1 MVRKFLLTVL
11 IGLNIAACAQL
22 EPAAETVRAALP
34 LPTPS
39 PVPPPRPGWTRLTL
53 NGGGGQTSISI
64 DPTNSQ
70 VVYVTTD
77 NGGIVKTTNGGETWT
92 AINNNI
98 GNRMLSDS
106 ELDPLNPQVLYVLA
120 EVFSESPS
128 YADEPVN
135 GELYRTRDGG
145 QTWEVVYAQGMGADG
160 RAFGIV
166 QWPSTR
172 NLLIPFDAADVTRFD
187 ADGDQLSDVIYVG
200 GWDDNDPNPDK
211 RGGVWRSTDEGA
223 TFTQLGLNDKN
234 IWALRADPRD
244 PQKLYAATFG
254 DGLWVSADGG
264 ITWES
269 WRERIP
275 LPMISD
281 IAIDAVSGALY
292 VTTNVFYTQYAA
304 AEYQAAR
311 GIYKSADGGQTFTLI
326 NTGLDL
332 SAYGYQVVLIDHTDP
347 TGQTLITGNFRA
359 DTPNI
364 YQSTNGGQSWTVM
377 PLRPPTPPGWFK
389 NIKHLW
395 ALEQAADG
403 TLYATSWRGIFR
415 YNRAEKLWEVKS
427 KGLGNISVQ
436 SIAYDPNNSAVIY
449 LGILDSE
456 PYKSVNW
463 GATWEPLPK
472 GFESVGREQSVGA
485 GDLTVAPTNPQIV
498 YATGIGPSGEAA
510 SAVLK
515 STDAG
520 KRWEQIVNGLP
531 PTDDDQPSWV
541 ARAIAVSASNEQ
553 VAYVALD
560 ILAGEGRV
568 YKTTNGGD
576 SWELVLT
583 APERATDLALSATT
597 PETVVLATM
606 QGGLFVSDTAGQSW
620 RESRLP
626 TGNLIYSVAV
636 FPTDPS
642 RILAGVNIAGAYLSQ
657 DGARSWK
664 HIFDETQV
672 QLLNTRLALSDYAR
686 ERYQATVTDVRF
698 DPTSPETLY
707 LGHNPRAWMGLGIIR
722 SIDGGQT
729 WRLFA
734 DDSKFQTRSVQTFE
748 IDPTGKNL
756 LVGAWELYYFNG
768 GR

>member
-1 MVRKFLLTVL
+1 MRKFLLSVL
-11 IGLNIAACAQL
+11 IGLNLTACAQIM
-22 EPAAETVRAALP
+22 PAAETVRAALP
-34 LPTPS
+34 AATPS

-53 NGGGGQTSISI
+53 NGGGGQPSISI

-77 NGGIVKTTNGGETWT
+77 NGGIVKTTDGGETWA
-92 AINNNI
+92 AINHNI

-106 ELDPLNPQVLYVLA
+106 ELDPLDAQVLYVLA

-160 RAFGIV
+160 RVFGIV

-172 NLLIPFDAADVTRFD
+172 NLLIPFDAADVARFD
-187 ADGDQLSDVIYVG
+187 ADDDQLSDVIYVG

-254 DGLWVSADGG
+254 DGLWVSTDGG
-264 ITWES
+264 TTWAS

-281 IAIDAVSGALY
+281 VAIDAVSGALY
-292 VTTNVFYTQYAA
+292 VTTNVFYTQYASTD
-304 AEYQAAR
+304 YQAVR
-311 GIYKSADGGQTFTLI
+311 GIYKSTDDGQTFTLI

-332 SAYGYQVVLIDHTDP
+332 SAQGYQTLLIDRTDP

-359 DTPNI
+359 DTPNV

-377 PLRPPTPPGWFK
+377 PLKSPTPPGWFK

-403 TLYATSWRGIFR
+403 TVYATSWRGIFR
-415 YNRAEKLWEVKS
+415 YNRAEGLWEVKS
-427 KGLGNISVQ
+427 VGLGNISIQ
-436 SIAYDPNNSAVIY
+436 SIAQEPNNPSVIY

-463 GATWEPLPK
+463 GATWEPMYR
-472 GFESVGREQSVGA
+472 GFASEGGEATVGA
-485 GDLTVAPTNPQIV
+485 GDLAVAPTNPQIV
-498 YATGIGPSGEAA
+498 YATGIGPSGQAA

-520 KRWEQIVNGLP
+520 KRWEQIAHGLP
-531 PTDDDQPSWV
+531 PTNADQPTWV
-541 ARAIAVSASNEQ
+541 ARAIAVSAGDEQ

-560 ILAGEGRV
+560 ILAGEGQV
-568 YKTTNGGD
+568 YKTLDGGA
-576 SWELVLT
+576 SWQLVLT
-583 APERATDLALSATT
+583 VPERARDLTISATT
-597 PETVVLATM
+597 PETVILATAS
-606 QGGLFVSDTAGQSW
+606 GGVFVSDTAGQNW
-620 RESRLP
+620 REARLP
-626 TGNLIYSVAV
+626 TENLIYSVAV

-642 RILAGVNIAGAYLSQ
+642 RILVGVNVLGAYLSR
-657 DGARSWK
+657 DGARSWV

-672 QLLNTRLALSDYAR
+672 RLLNTPLALSEYAR
-686 ERYQATVTDVRF
+686 ERYQATVMNVRF

-722 SIDGGQT
+722 TIDGGQT

-734 DDSKFQTRSVQTFE
+734 DDAKFQTRSVQTFE
-748 IDPTGKNL
+748 VGPTGEDL
-756 LVGAWELYYFNG
+756 WVGAWELYYFNG
-768 GR
+768 GH